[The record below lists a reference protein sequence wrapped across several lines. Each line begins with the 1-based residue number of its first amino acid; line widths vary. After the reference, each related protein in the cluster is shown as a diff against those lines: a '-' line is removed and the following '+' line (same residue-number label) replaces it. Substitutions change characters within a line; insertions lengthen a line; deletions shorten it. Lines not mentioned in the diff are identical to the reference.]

1 MDTQED
7 TEQIGVENGSSI
19 RKGQPCGTTI
29 KPLPKKV
36 GNGRKIETATTRQH
50 LKPRANYTCY
60 QYSAHGTQG
69 HTDSGSGRC
78 SPRPPSQ
85 VWGERILRTQSLH
98 WISHKEYRSA
108 NFVWS
113 RRADRKIPTPKTTRL
128 PQEQSAP
135 TLVLLYLTPRICRL
149 WMKGA
154 KTSNPQ
160 NLVAHRTSPRTTP
173 TLRTDCIASEG
184 EDYGTVTP
192 TPKLC
197 P

>member
-1 MDTQED
+1 MSPPTRLDTHTPPLGRRSTTATAVSAVEDVLAMDTQED

-98 WISHKEYRSA
+98 
-108 NFVWS
+108 
-113 RRADRKIPTPKTTRL
+113 
-128 PQEQSAP
+128 
-135 TLVLLYLTPRICRL
+135 
-149 WMKGA
+149 
-154 KTSNPQ
+154 
-160 NLVAHRTSPRTTP
+160 
-173 TLRTDCIASEG
+173 
-184 EDYGTVTP
+184 
-192 TPKLC
+192 
-197 P
+197 